1 MVLGSEDLFAESAF
15 FSSAAKAAEG
25 RAIASPA
32 RLADFRNTRRFMSAP
47 CEIRLYPA
55 TAFCPKS
62 ERTRPRT
69 ILREGRR
76 FRRGTGLTDEDGV
89 EHRAESGRWRS

>member
-1 MVLGSEDLFAESAF
+1 MALGSEDAFAGSAF
-15 FSSAAKAAEG
+15 LSSAAKAAEG

-55 TAFCPKS
+55 TVSWRTS
-62 ERTRPRT
+62 ERTQART
-69 ILREGRR
+69 IVREGRQ
-76 FRRGTGLTDEDGV
+76 FRRGTSLTDEDGV
-89 EHRAESGRWRS
+89 EHRAQSAQQRS

>member
-1 MVLGSEDLFAESAF
+1 MALGSEDAFAESAF

-55 TAFCPKS
+55 TVSWRTS
-62 ERTRPRT
+62 ERTQART
-69 ILREGRR
+69 ILREGRQ
-76 FRRGTGLTDEDGV
+76 FRRGPGRTGADG
-89 EHRAESGRWRS
+89 AESRARFARRQS